1 MVYLELLFPSFFE
14 TNDVLTIFLLSAGCG
29 VAASLLGVLV
39 AVFGKSN
46 SESLRVGN
54 ASGIGFLVGASI
66 GALMGIFETMM
77 GRL

>member
-1 MVYLELLFPSFFE
+1 M
-14 TNDVLTIFLLSAGCG
+14 LTIFLLSGGCG
-29 VAASLLGVLV
+29 LAASLIGALV

-46 SESLRVGN
+46 AEAMRVGN

-66 GALMGIFETMM
+66 GALIGIFETMM